1 VLEVVDTT
9 TAGFGDI
16 VIIDGPFPIL
26 LIIEPI
32 RESRPEL
39 MTRPRLFGVA
49 PALWAS
55 DHRRR
60 REQTAPG

>member
-1 VLEVVDTT
+1 MLEVVDTT

-16 VIIDGPFPIL
+16 VIIDGPVPIL
-26 LIIEPI
+26 LIIEPY

-49 PALWAS
+49 PVTWAP

-60 REQTAPG
+60 KG